1 MTLAQPLLRRKLRKR
16 AKAEPLYGQFVAE
29 RFGHYQQTQQENL
42 IWIHAVSLGETRTA
56 GILLRHLR
64 AALPGM
70 KLLLTHGT
78 ATGRAE
84 GITLL
89 QPGDVQVWQPWDSP
103 DIVSRFFNAFQPRLG
118 LIMETEVWPQWVH
131 QAKKHQVPL
140 YLINARM
147 SEKSMYKA
155 MQWPSLMRPA
165 FAGLQAVL
173 VQTADDAH
181 RFEKLGATL
190 SGIAG
195 NIKFDAQTDALQM
208 DLAKKWKAQQAKPT
222 VMLASSREGEEKLW
236 LDAWQASLLHNSPL
250 AIQGLI
256 VPRHPQRVDEVERL
270 IQSRG
275 LAVSRRSTWGPD
287 GPTAAQTPCI
297 YLGDSMGE
305 MSLYYG
311 LADAALLGGSFEPLG
326 GQNLIEAAAC
336 GCPVFMGP
344 HTFNFAEAALSAEAC
359 GAAVRTQNM
368 ADALDAAVD
377 LIVNPTLQN
386 LVAERAVKF
395 AAQHG
400 GAAQRTAQA
409 VQQWLSDIKVSGVH

>member
-173 VQTADDAH
+173 VP
-181 RFEKLGATL
+181 L
-190 SGIAG
+190 S
-195 NIKFDAQTDALQM
+195 KRPKHM
-208 DLAKKWKAQQAKPT
+208 DL
-222 VMLASSREGEEKLW
+222 
-236 LDAWQASLLHNSPL
+236 
-250 AIQGLI
+250 
-256 VPRHPQRVDEVERL
+256 PR
-270 IQSRG
+270 
-275 LAVSRRSTWGPD
+275 
-287 GPTAAQTPCI
+287 
-297 YLGDSMGE
+297 
-305 MSLYYG
+305 
-311 LADAALLGGSFEPLG
+311 
-326 GQNLIEAAAC
+326 
-336 GCPVFMGP
+336 
-344 HTFNFAEAALSAEAC
+344 
-359 GAAVRTQNM
+359 
-368 ADALDAAVD
+368 
-377 LIVNPTLQN
+377 
-386 LVAERAVKF
+386 
-395 AAQHG
+395 
-400 GAAQRTAQA
+400 
-409 VQQWLSDIKVSGVH
+409 